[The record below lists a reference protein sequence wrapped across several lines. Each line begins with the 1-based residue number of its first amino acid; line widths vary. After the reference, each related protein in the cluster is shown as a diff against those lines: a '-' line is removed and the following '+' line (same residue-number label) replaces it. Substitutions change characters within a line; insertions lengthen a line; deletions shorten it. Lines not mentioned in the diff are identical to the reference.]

1 MSIREGVWKSLVWA
15 ARILLYPVH
24 SAFRIL
30 ARLVLIAAAI
40 TPLVGLVLLG
50 WSFWEEIL
58 DCARA
63 LAEGTVLLI
72 AVSFLI
78 AVGLFVVILR
88 AMGQLVLV
96 AFKLVGKTVMDALR
110 GNWHPGWAIIRSFV
124 ETWHEYVVEVP
135 GTIFR
140 TFGSACLLALVV
152 FGVGVLAWAAY
163 PLTKPKMVDRY
174 IVVVDANEDRGGK
187 TVKEE
192 IKYHLSTRTI
202 FSLTY
207 LNDAQPQVGEGIC
220 LEEGHKEWLRM
231 FKEAIVE
238 CIQLERSR
246 TSEAAKQGVTS
257 KRHMPT
263 FEVVG
268 FASIAPMQSGDQ
280 DGAVLNCEVA
290 NRRADAVGS
299 FLADEGK
306 YKDKWNCGTIGK
318 DFSLTRNLCTGTAE
332 VYEESSEDI
341 TYRVRVRKWSDPEQ
355 MQGKK
360 PADDGAVPNERRY
373 RVELLNRAVH
383 VTVPENFCQVLDSN
397 AGEDGGAANSSD
409 APNGAEA
416 GATSTGNESALGGM

>member
-1 MSIREGVWKSLVWA
+1 MVLVWL
-15 ARILLYPVH
+15 ARILLYPIH

-30 ARLVLIAAAI
+30 ARLLLIVAAI
-40 TPLVGLVLLG
+40 APLVGLVLFG

-63 LAEGTVLLI
+63 MTEGTLLPG
-72 AVSFLI
+72 AVAFLI
-78 AVGLFVVILR
+78 AIGLFVVILR

-96 AFKLVGKTVMDALR
+96 AFKLVGKTVMNALR

-124 ETWHEYVVEVP
+124 ETWHEYIVEVP
-135 GTIFR
+135 GTVFR
-140 TFGSACLLALVV
+140 TFWSACLVALIV
-152 FGVGVLAWAAY
+152 FGIGVLAWAAY

-174 IVVVDANEDRGGK
+174 IVVVDANEDRRGK

-192 IKYHLSTRTI
+192 IKYHLSTRTV

-207 LNDAQPQVGEGIC
+207 LNDAQPQKGDGIC

-246 TSEAAKQGVTS
+246 TAEAAKQGATS
-257 KRHMPT
+257 NGRVPT
-263 FEVVG
+263 FNVVG
-268 FASIAPMQSGDQ
+268 FASVAPMQSSDH
-280 DGAVLNCEVA
+280 DGALLNCDVA

-299 FLADEGK
+299 FLADEKK
-306 YKDKWNCGTIGK
+306 YRSKWKCDAVGSNFRSAR
-318 DFSLTRNLCTGTAE
+318 DLCVGPAA
-332 VYEESSEDI
+332 VYEGSLEGI

-360 PADDGAVPNERRY
+360 PADDGAVPDERRY

-383 VTVPENFCQVLDSN
+383 ITVPKNFCQVLDST
-397 AGEDGGAANSSD
+397 AEEDSEAVNSSE
-409 APNGAEA
+409 APPGVEA
-416 GATSTGNESALGGM
+416 GSARNESALGDM

>member
-1 MSIREGVWKSLVWA
+1 MSIKEAVWTFLVWA

-40 TPLVGLVLLG
+40 TPLVGLILLG

-72 AVSFLI
+72 AVAFLI

-88 AMGQLVLV
+88 AMGRLVLT
-96 AFKLVGKTVMDALR
+96 ALQHLGDTTMDALR
-110 GNWHPGWAIIRSFV
+110 GDWHPGWEIVPSLE
-124 ETWHEYVVEVP
+124 ETWRGYVREVP
-135 GTIFR
+135 S
-140 TFGSACLLALVV
+140 TFLQTLRSACLVALVV
-152 FGVGVLAWAAY
+152 LAVGVLVWAAY

-174 IVVVDANEDRGGK
+174 IVVVDANKDHEDE
-187 TVKEE
+187 TAKER
-192 IKYHLSTRTI
+192 IIYHLSTSTI

-207 LNDAQPQVGEGIC
+207 LNDAQPQVGDGIC

-231 FKEAIVE
+231 FRDAIVE
-238 CIQLERSR
+238 CVQLERSR
-246 TSEAAKQGVTS
+246 TSEATEQEPTQ
-257 KRHMPT
+257 RHKPT
-263 FEVVG
+263 FDVVG
-268 FASIAPMQSGDQ
+268 FASIAPMQSGDH

-318 DFSLTRNLCTGTAE
+318 DFTLARNLCTGPAK
-332 VYEESSEDI
+332 VYEGSLEGVA
-341 TYRVRVRKWSDPEQ
+341 YKVRVRKWSDPEQ

-383 VTVPENFCQVLDSN
+383 ITVPENFCHVLDSN